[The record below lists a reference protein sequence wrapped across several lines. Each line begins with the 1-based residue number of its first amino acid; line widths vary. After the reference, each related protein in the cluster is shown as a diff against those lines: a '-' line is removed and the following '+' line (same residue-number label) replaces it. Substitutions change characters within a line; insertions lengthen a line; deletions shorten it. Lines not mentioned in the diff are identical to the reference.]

1 LLPDKKLFYKKISK
15 SFLSQIIFLI
25 NKIIP
30 IRLKNIIYNFITKVI
45 FGHNY
50 GFYMDKDAGTGNHV
64 PHLKKILNFLEK
76 DLKIICEYGS
86 GLYSTSTIA
95 NKIYD
100 LEQQNERSIKLISV
114 ESSMDWYNLVKKKLP
129 DIKNLEY
136 IYNGGDKISH
146 WQNTTNKIKSI
157 LNENKPDLLFL
168 DSSPWDSRTLA
179 LNEFQHK
186 AKIIIVHD
194 SCAHPYL
201 GLWGT
206 TESPIKYAPKNI
218 FVYGELKRENL
229 GKRNYSDKFK
239 YWVEIF
245 PKKPGHWTGPPT
257 LIGSNIIDVRDIFLD
272 IEDDKEHYAFF
283 SK

>member
-1 LLPDKKLFYKKISK
+1 MSPDKKLFYKNISK
-15 SFLSQIIFLI
+15 GFLNKIIFLI
-25 NKIIP
+25 SKIIP
-30 IRLKNIIYNFITKVI
+30 LRLKNIIYHFITKVI
-45 FGHNY
+45 FGHNF

-64 PHLKKILNFLEK
+64 SHLKKILNFLEK
-76 DLKIICEYGS
+76 DLKIVCEFGS
-86 GLYSTSTIA
+86 GLYSTLTIA
-95 NKIYD
+95 EKVYE
-100 LEQQNERSIKLISV
+100 LEQKDGRNITLIST
-114 ESSMDWYNLVKKKLP
+114 ESSIDWFNLVKEKLP
-129 DIKNLEY
+129 EIKNHEY
-136 IYNGGDKISH
+136 IYNGGDEISH
-146 WQNTTNKIKSI
+146 WQKTTNKIKSI

-168 DSSPWDSRTLA
+168 DSSWESRTLA

-218 FVYGELKRENL
+218 FVYGELKRENI

-257 LIGSNIIDVRDIFLD
+257 LIGSNILDVRDIFLD